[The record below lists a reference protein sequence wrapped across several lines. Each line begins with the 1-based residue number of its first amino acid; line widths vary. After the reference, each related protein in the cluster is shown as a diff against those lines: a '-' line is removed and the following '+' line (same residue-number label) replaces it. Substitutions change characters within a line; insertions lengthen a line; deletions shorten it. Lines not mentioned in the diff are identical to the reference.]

1 MSNVFSPKRT
11 SKTSLGFR
19 PYYQSNINADTTY
32 NLRDAQATTKQLAT
46 ETPVGKAIIDRVT
59 QFTLG
64 VGLFP
69 QSAPE
74 TALLGCSDEEYK
86 RFTSEAES
94 FWRYITDSKSYD
106 YYNKNTFPQLQRLAF
121 KNALISGDVLMH
133 RLYRGKR
140 EGYKPCIQLISGS
153 SIYNSGMDTDRK
165 NRVGGVEL
173 DNKGREIGYW
183 IAQSDD
189 NLNDTFTSKLYS
201 KYNSYGFEEFSLLA
215 FNLLESNQARGIPFL
230 SAVRDAILDINTYT
244 KSTIE
249 KAMVQALFTA
259 FIEHEPEQSAPDT
272 FHATLSNL
280 ASQAQEM
287 QGAERD
293 EDEIGFNLASGNVV
307 NLAPGEKINFAESKT
322 PASGFKEFIDVQ
334 LDLIGSAVSLPR
346 EVLLASFQ
354 SSFSASKGSLGV
366 ASKAFDIFRKDMA
379 DNFCQPN
386 WNMVIDYGI
395 RSGEIHAPGYID
407 GSDRIKQAWLSA
419 TWIGPGAITLNPAQ
433 EVGAYVTAIQNGL
446 CTHEQAV
453 RSLYGKDFEEVA
465 DRLKKEIDML
475 NANSNTENKEETSS
489 DSNGEEQ

>member
-1 MSNVFSPKRT
+1 MSNVFSPKRV

-19 PYYQSNINADTTY
+19 PYYQSNINADTSY
-32 NLRDAQATTKQLAT
+32 NLKDSQATTKQLAT
-46 ETPVGKAIIDRVT
+46 ETPIGKAIIDRVT

-74 TALLGCSDEEYK
+74 TALLHCTDEDYK

-94 FWRYITDSKSYD
+94 FWRYITDSKKYD
-106 YYNKNTFPQLQRLAF
+106 YYGRNTFPQLQRLAF

-133 RLYRGKR
+133 RLYKNKRG
-140 EGYKPCIQLISGS
+140 GYRPCLQLISGS
-153 SIYNSGMDTDRK
+153 SIYNNGMDSDNKSRI
-165 NRVGGVEL
+165 GGVEL
-173 DNKGREIGYW
+173 DKKGQEIGYW
-183 IAQSDD
+183 IAQTDD
-189 NLNDTFTSKLYS
+189 NLNDTFSSKLYN

-215 FNLLESNQARGIPFL
+215 FNLLEANQIRGIPFL
-230 SAVRDAILDINTYT
+230 TAVRDAILDVNTYS
-244 KSTIE
+244 KATIE
-249 KAMVQALFTA
+249 KALVQALFTA
-259 FIEHEPEQSAPDT
+259 FIEHEPEQAAPDT
-272 FHATLSNL
+272 FHATLNNL
-280 ASQAQEM
+280 ATQAQAM
-287 QGAERD
+287 QGEERD

-322 PASGFKEFIDVQ
+322 PASGYKEFIDVQ

-366 ASKAFDIFRKDMA
+366 AGKAFEIYRKDMA

-395 RSGEIHAPGYID
+395 RTGEIHAPGYLE
-407 GSDRIKQAWLSA
+407 GSDRLKEAWLSA
-419 TWIGPGAITLNPAQ
+419 TWIGPGAVTLSPTQ
-433 EVGAYVTAIQNGL
+433 EVSAYVTAIQHGL

-453 RSLYGKDFEEVA
+453 RALYGKDFEEVA
-465 DRLKKEIDML
+465 DRLKKEIEML
-475 NANSNTENKEETSS
+475 NAENPNKEDVTD